1 VVAFTSHLAFS
12 RVALKNKVLSQ
23 RRKTG
28 EKQKGSALQVF
39 IKEGRCIGNQKKKS
53 KKADGGGGQTVQQL
67 TPVRLMVP
75 VKKDTRAFASFPF
88 FSCLL

>member
-39 IKEGRCIGNQKKKS
+39 IKEGRCIGNQKKKKA
-53 KKADGGGGQTVQQL
+53 KK
-67 TPVRLMVP
+67 LMEGEGKQCNNSLRYV
-75 VKKDTRAFASFPF
+75 
-88 FSCLL
+88 